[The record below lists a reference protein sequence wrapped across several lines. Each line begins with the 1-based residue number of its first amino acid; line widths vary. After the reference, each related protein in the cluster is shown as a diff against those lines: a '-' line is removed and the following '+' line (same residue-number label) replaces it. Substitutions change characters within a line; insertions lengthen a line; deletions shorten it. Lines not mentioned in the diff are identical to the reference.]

1 MLTLS
6 LIIVQNIWP
15 VNVYLSFVCVGLFLF
30 GMGLVW
36 SVSLVLLTDLLPE
49 VAVGFGYGAIF
60 MSNIIIV

>member
-1 MLTLS
+1 M
-6 LIIVQNIWP
+6 IIQNLYPI
-15 VNVYLSFVCVGLFLF
+15 NVYLSFATVGVFLF
-30 GMGLVW
+30 AMGLVW